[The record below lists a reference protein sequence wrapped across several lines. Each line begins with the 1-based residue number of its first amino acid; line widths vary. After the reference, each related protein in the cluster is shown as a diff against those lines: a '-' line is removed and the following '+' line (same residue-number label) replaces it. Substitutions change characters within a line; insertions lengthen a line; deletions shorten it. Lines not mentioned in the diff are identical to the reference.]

1 MNLHALKVFF
11 LFTFILIVEKGYTQ
25 LKSTL
30 PDWAKQANVY
40 EVNIRQYTKE
50 GTFNAFAKQVGRL
63 KNMGVKIIWFMPIN
77 PISKTDRKG
86 SLGSYYAVSDYTAI
100 NPEFGTLQDFNKII
114 KLIHNNG
121 MKVIIDWVPNHTG
134 ADHRWLKEQ
143 PDFFVK
149 DSLGKAAI
157 AVDWSDTRQL
167 NYQNLIMQDSM
178 VNAMKYWIKNSDI
191 DGFRCDVAWNVPG
204 SFWKMCIAQL
214 RQLKNIY
221 MLAEGEDAYLPQSGF
236 DAIYPWRLF
245 HVMVDI
251 ASGKRNALA
260 LDTAL
265 RYIDAAYTKDAAMLY
280 FTSNHDENSW
290 NKADYATMPGA
301 VHEPFAILT
310 QTLPRSI
317 PLIYSGQEE
326 PILRP
331 IAFFEKDVM
340 EFSQYK
346 RSAFYTKILK
356 LRAKN
361 AALAT
366 DIPMKKIN
374 TGNDENVYAFYRKK
388 GKQFV
393 LVVVNL
399 SSQMQP
405 FTINQTQTHSIQR
418 NEINELISGKKMN
431 KIPNMPQ
438 SLMPW
443 ESRIYY

>member
-11 LFTFILIVEKGYTQ
+11 LFTLILIVEKGYTQ

-399 SSQMQP
+399 SSQIQP

>member
-1 MNLHALKVFF
+1 
-11 LFTFILIVEKGYTQ
+11 
-25 LKSTL
+25 
-30 PDWAKQANVY
+30 
-40 EVNIRQYTKE
+40 
-50 GTFNAFAKQVGRL
+50 
-63 KNMGVKIIWFMPIN
+63 
-77 PISKTDRKG
+77 
-86 SLGSYYAVSDYTAI
+86 
-100 NPEFGTLQDFNKII
+100 
-114 KLIHNNG
+114 
-121 MKVIIDWVPNHTG
+121 
-134 ADHRWLKEQ
+134 
-143 PDFFVK
+143 
-149 DSLGKAAI
+149 
-157 AVDWSDTRQL
+157 
-167 NYQNLIMQDSM
+167 M

>member
-399 SSQMQP
+399 SSQIQP

>member
-100 NPEFGTLQDFNKII
+100 NPEFGTLQDFNNII

-399 SSQMQP
+399 SSQIQP